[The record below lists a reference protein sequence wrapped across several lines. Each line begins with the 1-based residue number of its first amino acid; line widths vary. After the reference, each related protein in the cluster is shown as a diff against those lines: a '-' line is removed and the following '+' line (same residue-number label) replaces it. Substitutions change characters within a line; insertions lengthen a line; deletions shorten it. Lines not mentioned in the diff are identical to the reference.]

1 MGNTAVQ
8 KKLIIDKRLIPKY
21 LGKLPDTTFS
31 KYSSLNPKHNYLR
44 TCCIIFITSCNYSAF
59 SRVWSDLVILHQ
71 PIFLQVYDAS

>member
-21 LGKLPDTTFS
+21 LGKLLDTTFS

-44 TCCIIFITSCNYSAF
+44 TCCIIFILAVTIVHSQGSGQ
-59 SRVWSDLVILHQ
+59 I
-71 PIFLQVYDAS
+71 